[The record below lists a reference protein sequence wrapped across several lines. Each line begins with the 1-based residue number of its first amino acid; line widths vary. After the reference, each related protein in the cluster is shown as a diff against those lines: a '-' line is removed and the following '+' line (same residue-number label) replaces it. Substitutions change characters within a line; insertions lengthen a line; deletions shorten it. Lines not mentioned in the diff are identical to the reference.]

1 MDRRTFVNRLLVA
14 GGLSGAS
21 ALTFNASMAASSNL
35 SGYKALVCIHLNGGC
50 DGNDVIVPTDSAH
63 ADYIKSRPNVG
74 LKKDALTA
82 LSGSFLGHTMGLN
95 PALKSLVP
103 LFNTGKLG
111 AIVNVGPLVKPTT
124 AQEVLAGT
132 AKLPPFLYSHPEQ
145 TALVNG
151 WMGDQDPSGWGGRA
165 MEAMDPVAAFKSP
178 LISVNNNQS
187 TLVLGQRS
195 KIITASSYP
204 STNIGRANLLDP
216 KNQWTQIMDS
226 LSRFQSPNQVSAEY
240 ARTFKG
246 IFADAQE
253 LALAAQKVPEP
264 SGFGAAGISRQLAM
278 VSRLV
283 SYYKTTGATR
293 QIFSLQWGSFDTHT
307 NQRGVNDL
315 PLGQDTQL
323 SDLAEALVSFQ
334 AALEKTGL
342 SNDVALLVTSEFG
355 RTLDEASGLGSD
367 HAWGNHW
374 LVMGNTVKGGQMYGA
389 KFPSLV
395 LGGVD
400 DAHPQKRGYWVPQI
414 SNDQVAA
421 DLLTWLGLPSSSLTT
436 VLPNLNNF
444 SNKTVGFMLA

>member
-103 LFNTGKLG
+103 LFNAGKLG

>member
-14 GGLSGAS
+14 GGLGTAS
-21 ALTFNASMAASSNL
+21 ATTFNSTFAAGVNL
-35 SGYKALVCIHLNGGC
+35 TGYKALVSIHLNGGC
-50 DGNDVIVPTDSAH
+50 DGNDVIVPTDSAY
-63 ADYIKSRPNVG
+63 ADYSKSRPNVA
-74 LKKDALTA
+74 LKKDALA
-82 LSGSFLGHTMGLN
+82 PLSGSFLGHTMGLN
-95 PALKSLVP
+95 PALKSLLP
-103 LFNTGKLG
+103 LFNSGKLG

-165 MEAMDPVAAFKSP
+165 MESIDPTGVFKSP
-178 LISVNNNQS
+178 LLSINNNQS
-187 TLVLGQRS
+187 TLVLGQKS
-195 KIITASSYP
+195 KIITASEYP

-216 KNQWTQIMDS
+216 KNQWTQILDS
-226 LSRFQSPNQVSAEY
+226 LSRFQSPNQVNSEY

-264 SGFGAAGISRQLAM
+264 SGFGVSSISRQMAM

-283 SYYKTTGATR
+283 SYYKTAGASR
-293 QIFSLQWGSFDTHT
+293 QIYSLQWGSFDTHT

-323 SDLAEALVSFQ
+323 SDLADALVSFQ
-334 AALEKTGL
+334 AALEKTGM
-342 SNDVALLVTSEFG
+342 SNDIALLVTTEFG
-355 RTLDEASGLGSD
+355 RTLDEASGFGSD

-374 LVMGNTVKGGQMYGA
+374 LVMGNAIKGGQMYGS

-400 DAHPQKRGYWVPQI
+400 DAHSQKRGYWVPQL
-414 SNDQVAA
+414 SSDQVAA
-421 DLLTWLGLPSSSLTT
+421 DFLTWLGLPTTSLTT
-436 VLPNLNNF
+436 VLPNLTNF
-444 SNKTVGFMLA
+444 TNKTVGFMNG

>member
-14 GGLSGAS
+14 GGLGGAS
-21 ALTFNASMAASSNL
+21 ALTFNSPAATSTL
-35 SGYKALVCIHLNGGC
+35 SGYKALISIHLNGGC
-50 DGNDVIVPTDSAH
+50 DGNDVIVPTDSAF
-63 ADYIKSRPNVG
+63 ADYQKSRPNVS
-74 LKKDALTA
+74 LKKDALA
-82 LSGSFLGHTMGLN
+82 PLSGSYLGHTLGLN
-95 PALKSLVP
+95 PALKSLIP
-103 LFNTGKLG
+103 LFNAGKL
-111 AIVNVGPLVKPTT
+111 ATIINTGPLVKPTT
-124 AQEVLAGT
+124 VQEVLAGT

-145 TALVNG
+145 TATVNG

-165 MEAMDPVAAFKSP
+165 LEAMDPLGNFKSP
-178 LISVNNNQS
+178 LLSVNSNQS

-195 KIITASSYP
+195 KIISASSYP
-204 STNIGRANLLDP
+204 STYIGRANLLDP

-246 IFADAQE
+246 IFADAQD

-264 SGFGAAGISRQLAM
+264 SGFGASSISRQLAM

-283 SYYKTTGATR
+283 SYYKTSGATR
-293 QIFSLQWGSFDTHT
+293 QIYSLQWGSFDTHT
-307 NQRGVNDL
+307 NQRGVSAT

-323 SDLAEALVSFQ
+323 ADLADALVSFQ
-334 AALEKTGL
+334 AALDQIGM

-355 RTLDEASGLGSD
+355 RTLDEASGFGSD

-374 LVMGNTVKGGQMYGA
+374 FVMGNAIKGGQMYGA

-414 SNDQVAA
+414 SSDQVAA
-421 DLLTWLGLPSSSLTT
+421 DFLTWMGLPATALNS
-436 VLPNLNNF
+436 VLPNLSNF
-444 SNKTVGFMLA
+444 SNKTVGFMGA

>member
-1 MDRRTFVNRLLVA
+1 MDRRTFINRLLVA
-14 GGLSGAS
+14 GGLGTGGAI
-21 ALTFNASMAASSNL
+21 TFNSTLAAGTNL
-35 SGYKALVCIHLNGGC
+35 SGYKALVSIHLNGGC
-50 DGNDVIVPTDSAH
+50 DGNDVIVPTDSAY
-63 ADYIKSRPNVG
+63 ADYAKSRPNVA
-74 LKKDALTA
+74 LKKDALTP

-103 LFNTGKLG
+103 LFNSGKL
-111 AIVNVGPLVKPTT
+111 AALVNVGPLVKPTT

-145 TALVNG
+145 TSLVNG

-165 MEAMDPVAAFKSP
+165 MELMDPSSVFKSP
-178 LISVNNNQS
+178 LLSINNNQS

-216 KNQWTQIMDS
+216 KNQWTQILDS

-264 SGFGAAGISRQLAM
+264 SGFGASNISRQLAM
-278 VSRLV
+278 VSRLL

-293 QIFSLQWGSFDTHT
+293 QIYSLQWGSFDTHT
-307 NQRGVNDL
+307 NQRGVSDT

-334 AALEKTGL
+334 AALDQTGM
-342 SNDVALLVTSEFG
+342 SNDVALLVTTEFG
-355 RTLDEASGLGSD
+355 RTLDEASGFGSD

-374 LVMGNTVKGGQMYGA
+374 LVMGNAIKGAQMYGS

-395 LGGVD
+395 LGGAD

-414 SNDQVAA
+414 SSDQVAA
-421 DLLTWLGLPSSSLTT
+421 DFLAWLGLPVSSLSAI
-436 VLPNLNNF
+436 LPNLSNF
-444 SNKTVGFMLA
+444 TSKTVGFMNA

>member
-74 LKKDALTA
+74 LKKDALTP

-421 DLLTWLGLPSSSLTT
+421 DLLTWLGLPSTSLTT

>member
-103 LFNTGKLG
+103 LFNAGKLG

-165 MEAMDPVAAFKSP
+165 MEALDPVAAFKSP

>member
-1 MDRRTFVNRLLVA
+1 MDRRTFINRLLVA
-14 GGLSGAS
+14 GGLGTGS
-21 ALTFNASMAASSNL
+21 AITFNSTLAAGNNL
-35 SGYKALVCIHLNGGC
+35 SGYKALVSIHLNGGC
-50 DGNDVIVPTDSAH
+50 DGNDVLVPTDSAY
-63 ADYIKSRPNVG
+63 ADYAKSRPNVA
-74 LKKDALTA
+74 LKKDALTP

-103 LFNTGKLG
+103 LFNSGKLG
-111 AIVNVGPLVKPTT
+111 ALVNVGPLVKPTT
-124 AQEVLAGT
+124 SQEVLAGT

-165 MEAMDPVAAFKSP
+165 MESLDPSSVFKSP
-178 LISVNNNQS
+178 LLSINNNQS

-216 KNQWTQIMDS
+216 KNQWTQILDS

-253 LALAAQKVPEP
+253 LALAAQKVSEP
-264 SGFGAAGISRQLAM
+264 SGFGSSSISRQLAM
-278 VSRLV
+278 VSRLL

-293 QIFSLQWGSFDTHT
+293 QIYSLQWGSFDTHT
-307 NQRGVNDL
+307 NQRGVSDL

-334 AALEKTGL
+334 AALDQGGL
-342 SNDVALLVTSEFG
+342 SNDVALLVTTEFG
-355 RTLDEASGLGSD
+355 RTLGEASGLGSD

-374 LVMGNTVKGGQMYGA
+374 LVMGNAIKGAQMYGS

-395 LGGVD
+395 LGGAD

-414 SNDQVAA
+414 SSDQVAA
-421 DLLTWLGLPSSSLTT
+421 DFLTWLGLPSSALTA
-436 VLPNLNNF
+436 VLPNLSNF
-444 SNKTVGFMLA
+444 AFKTVGFMNA